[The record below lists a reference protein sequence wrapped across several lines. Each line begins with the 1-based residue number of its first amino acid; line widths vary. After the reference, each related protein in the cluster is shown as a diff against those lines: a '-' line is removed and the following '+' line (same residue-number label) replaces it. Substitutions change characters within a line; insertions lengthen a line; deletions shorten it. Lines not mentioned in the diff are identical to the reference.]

1 MSSGTETPAAAEAA
15 PAASGTPKRDGPGAA
30 GSPVQL
36 VIKDL
41 GEIHSRLFDHRP
53 VIQGETRFFLREFEE
68 KRGLRELRSL
78 EKLRNLTQET
88 SQDTLPMCEE
98 ALRDGLGP
106 VLQRP
111 TFTTS
116 DTAKIPETGQG
127 RGGSLAAASEVA
139 RRLQQREHKWKTGQ
153 QERLAAWEQQQA
165 QRLDELR
172 QEQRSRE
179 AALDEEH
186 RGAEARLREHFSRRE
201 QELRRFAAF

>member
-1 MSSGTETPAAAEAA
+1 MSSGTETPAAAEAS
-15 PAASGTPKRDGPGAA
+15 PAASGTPRRDGPGAA

-78 EKLRNLTQET
+78 EKLRNITQET
-88 SQDTLPMCEE
+88 SQDTLPMCED
-98 ALRDGLGP
+98 AMRDGLGP
-106 VLQRP
+106 VLQR
-111 TFTTS
+111 
-116 DTAKIPETGQG
+116 
-127 RGGSLAAASEVA
+127 LATASEVA
-139 RRLQQREHKWKTGQ
+139 RRLQQREHEWKRGQ

-172 QEQRSRE
+172 QEQRGLE